1 MLVKYRL
8 TLVKV
13 QNVNKIQKIFRRIQ
27 TYSEPCATK
36 ANSKPWYIH
45 NQMHIQNPGI
55 FRSLRYLEF
64 WHIQNPWYIQNPD
77 IVRTRNI
84 YREPWYI
91 QKPGIFRMLLY
102 SEPVL
107 YSELW
112 HIQNAGIL
120 RTLAYQNQMHFQKPI
135 TFGSLAYS
143 EPEVSSNPAK
153 HLRWSILQK

>member
-13 QNVNKIQKIFRRIQ
+13 QNVKKIQKIFRRIQ

-77 IVRTRNI
+77 IVRTRDI
-84 YREPWYI
+84 YREP
-91 QKPGIFRMLLY
+91 GIFRSLGYLECCY
-102 SEPVL
+102 
-107 YSELW
+107 
-112 HIQNAGIL
+112 IQNPFYIQNSGIF
-120 RTLAYQNQMHFQKPI
+120 RTLVY
-135 TFGSLAYS
+135 
-143 EPEVSSNPAK
+143 
-153 HLRWSILQK
+153 